1 MTQPTYTPRQSIIT
15 GERIYL
21 STFQVEDVPTLT
33 RWFSQLDVTAF
44 IGMQG
49 TAYTLEQEQQW
60 YENYVKQSH
69 TERHFAVID
78 AHTHQLIGNV
88 SLMDIRQVH
97 QRAELGIVIGER
109 AYWSKGYGREAI
121 KLMCQ
126 YGVAF
131 LNLQTIYLWH
141 VSYNVRGRISYEA
154 AGFVETGRIPE
165 SRLFNGVRY
174 DDVVMTLHARHVAP
188 TALHGQFG
196 QLPI

>member
-1 MTQPTYTPRQSIIT
+1 MTHPTHTPRQSIIT
-15 GERIYL
+15 GERLYL

-33 RWFSQLDVTAF
+33 RWFSQLDVTAY

-78 AHTHQLIGNV
+78 VHTHQLIGNV

-109 AYWSKGYGREAI
+109 EYWSKGYGREAI

-131 LNLQTIYLWH
+131 LNLQTIYLWY
-141 VSYNVRGRISYEA
+141 VSYNVRGRKSYEA

-174 DDVVMTLHARHVAP
+174 DDVVMTLHARHVP
-188 TALHGQFG
+188 TTALHGQFG